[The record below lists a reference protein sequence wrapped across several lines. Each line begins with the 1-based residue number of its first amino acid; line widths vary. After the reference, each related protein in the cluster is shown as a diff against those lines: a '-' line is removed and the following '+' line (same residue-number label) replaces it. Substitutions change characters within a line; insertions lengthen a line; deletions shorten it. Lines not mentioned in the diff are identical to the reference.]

1 MKKLLLIG
9 AINMLFFVSFGQC
22 DIVYVALSGL
32 PSASGA
38 IGDPLDLKTAIS
50 TANDGDLIR
59 VGTGIYDLDVS
70 LTIPFDNI
78 IIEGGFDDF
87 NGWEKTSLAG
97 ATTIN
102 RTAVNP
108 DGMMNDY
115 RLVVV
120 YAANISGFELH
131 DITLTTDGATT
142 PGTSTYGMHIDNCTN
157 YFITRCQILP
167 GNASDGT
174 DGLDG
179 ANGADGSN
187 GGNGANGDIDDNSS
201 GGTGGTGG
209 AGGGIGGGV
218 LTPGGVNP
226 VGGGNTGVAGPGGND
241 SSNPRAGGSGGG
253 GGSGGET
260 DNNGGFGGT
269 GGGVNLGANQTG
281 GGGYGTWGDPGGD
294 GSDGAAGSAGSLGSN
309 GVYGGAPLYNQFF
322 VVGSVAT
329 DGTDGG
335 GGRGGVGGG
344 GGGGQSCFFCDD
356 GSGDG
361 GGGGGGGAEGGE
373 AGTGGYGAGAS
384 FGIYLFS
391 NGVNGVVQN
400 SYIAAGAAGQGGT
413 AGLGGSGGTGGAN
426 GLGSTYG
433 TAEVGEGGNGGDGG
447 DGGNGGNGGSGA
459 DGISQD
465 IRVATGDALATQ
477 ETMFDLAAMPEITA
491 TYATCTNQNMTF
503 TNVDVPLGGG
513 TTSWD
518 FSGNSF
524 PQSSSMNPSV
534 TEFTV
539 TGQHDVIEGV
549 NTYMDFIY
557 ITCSVDASASQLGT
571 VLTATAQSATYQW
584 IDCNTGSAL
593 TGQTNQVYNATMDG
607 DYAVIVTENTCTDTS
622 ECFNVDFTA
631 LEDLSMSEFNV
642 YPNPVTDVLT
652 MDFNSAVNGEI
663 KIYDVTMKLID
674 AIEVSETSSVE
685 YTMNVPSGVYTIEFI
700 SDDKRTIR
708 RVVKK

>member
-22 DIVYVALSGL
+22 DIVYATLNGL
-32 PSASGA
+32 PSATGE
-38 IGDPLDLKTAIS
+38 IGDPFDLETAIS

-59 VGTGIYDLDVS
+59 IGVGIYELDAS
-70 LTIPFDNI
+70 LTIPYDNI

-87 NGWEKTSLAG
+87 NSWEKTSLAG

-102 RTAVNP
+102 RTTVSP
-108 DGMMNDY
+108 EGMMNDY
-115 RLVVV
+115 RLVTV
-120 YAANISGFELH
+120 YAANINGFELH
-131 DITLTTDGATT
+131 DITLTTDDAIA

-157 YFITRCQILP
+157 YFITRCQIFP
-167 GNASDGT
+167 GDASDGT
-174 DGLDG
+174 NGVDGAIG
-179 ANGADGSN
+179 ANGSS

-209 AGGGIGGGV
+209 AGGGVGGGV
-218 LTPGGVNP
+218 LTAGGVNI
-226 VGGGNTGVAGPGGND
+226 VGGGNTGSPGPGGND

-260 DNNGGFGGT
+260 DHDGGNGGS
-269 GGGVNLGANQTG
+269 GGGVNLGTNQTG
-281 GGGYGTWGDPGGD
+281 GGAHGNWGDPGQD
-294 GSDGAAGSAGSLGSN
+294 GSNGSAGGAGSAGAN
-309 GVYGGAPLYNQFF
+309 GVNGGAPLYNQYF
-322 VVGSVAT
+322 VVGSSGT
-329 DGTDGG
+329 NGTDGG
-335 GGRGGVGGG
+335 GGLGGVGGG

-391 NGVNGVVQN
+391 NGVNGVIQN
-400 SYIAAGAAGQGGT
+400 SYIVAGAAGTGGT
-413 AGLGGSGGTGGAN
+413 AGIGGSGGTGGPN
-426 GLGSTYG
+426 GNGSNYG
-433 TAEVGEGGNGGDGG
+433 TSEIGEGGDGG
-447 DGGNGGNGGSGA
+447 DGGNGGGAGNGGSAA

-465 IRVATGDALATQ
+465 IHVASGDSLATQ
-477 ETMFDLAAMPEITA
+477 ETMFDLAIMPEITA
-491 TYATCTNQNMTF
+491 TYATCTNQNITF
-503 TNVDVPLGGG
+503 TNVDVPMGGG

-518 FSGNSF
+518 FSGNSS
-524 PQSSSMNPSV
+524 PQSSTMNPTV
-534 TEFTV
+534 TEFT
-539 TGQHDVIEGV
+539 TIGQHDVIEGV

-557 ITCSVDASASQLGT
+557 ITCGVDASVSQAGA
-571 VLTATAQSATYQW
+571 VLTATAATATYQW

-593 TGQTNQVYNATMDG
+593 AGETSQIYTANVTGE
-607 DYAVIVTENTCTDTS
+607 YAVIVTENTCTDTS
-622 ECFNVDFTA
+622 ECYNVDFSA
-631 LEDLSMSEFNV
+631 LEDMSMNEFNV

-652 MDFNSAVNGEI
+652 MDFNSSVNGEI

-674 AIEVSETSSVE
+674 VIEVFEASSVE
-685 YTMNVPSGVYTIEFI
+685 YSMNVPSGVYTIEFI
-700 SDDKRTIR
+700 SDETRTIR